1 MIMARTYDQMIFR
14 KSLETIKP
22 NDPNRIDEI
31 GDVTYPPPP
40 HTHTHE
46 EENFISNNNYIHYEQ

>member
-1 MIMARTYDQMIFR
+1 MIINK

-31 GDVTYPPPP
+31 GDVTYNPPP
-40 HTHTHE
+40 HTHTHTE
-46 EENFISNNNYIHYEQ
+46 KRTLFLIIITLIMNSKFQ